1 MGAAAVQFYDVFV
14 AVGIIAVLVVLGL
27 THGFF
32 IPRARKIAELAER
45 DVAAAGSGEV
55 KLSDEFSQA
64 VTSTA
69 IVGNLAALVVLVT
82 LFSMSVK
89 PFI

>member
-1 MGAAAVQFYDVFV
+1 MVAAV
-14 AVGIIAVLVVLGL
+14 
-27 THGFF
+27 
-32 IPRARKIAELAER
+32 
-45 DVAAAGSGEV
+45 GSGEV

-69 IVGNLAALVVLVT
+69 IVGNLAALVLLVT
-82 LFSMSVK
+82 LFFMSIK